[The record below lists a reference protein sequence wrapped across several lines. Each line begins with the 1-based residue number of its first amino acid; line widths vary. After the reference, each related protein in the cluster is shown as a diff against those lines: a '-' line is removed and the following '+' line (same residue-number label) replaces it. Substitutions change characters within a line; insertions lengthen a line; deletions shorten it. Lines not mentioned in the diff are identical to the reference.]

1 MARSIDSFNKRRLI
15 TSYFS
20 VIVSITLVLFLMGF
34 FSFLV
39 LSTNKLANYF
49 KEQVTVTVL
58 IKDDAKNADI
68 EQLQK
73 TLSVAS
79 FVKSVRFVSKE
90 VAAEKF
96 SKDIGE
102 DFVTFIGTNPLQN
115 TIDLSLKAEY
125 AEPDKMRE
133 IKRELEQN
141 SFVTEVV
148 YDQSLVALIHE
159 NVNRIGIVTLIFSAL
174 FTFVSIL
181 LINASIRLS
190 IYSKR
195 FLIKTMQLVG
205 ATRSFIRRPFLWTNV
220 RLGILSALIAIV
232 LFYLSLLAIVK
243 SYPEFNILMDTGTL
257 SIVFIS
263 IITIGILISWL
274 STYFATQRFLNLN
287 TNDLYY

>member
-39 LSTNKLANYF
+39 LSANKLANYF

-195 FLIKTMQLVG
+195 FIIKTMQLVG

-263 IITIGILISWL
+263 IMTIGILISWL

-287 TNDLYY
+287 TNDLYC

>member
-39 LSTNKLANYF
+39 LSANKLANYF

-195 FLIKTMQLVG
+195 FIIKTMQLVG

-257 SIVFIS
+257 SIIFIS

>member
-15 TSYFS
+15 SSYFS
-20 VIVSITLVLFLMGF
+20 VIVSITLVLFLLGF
-34 FSFLV
+34 FVFLV

-79 FVKSVRFVSKE
+79 FVKSLRFVSKE

-96 SKDIGE
+96 SKDVGE

-159 NVNRIGIVTLIFSAL
+159 NVNRIGIITLIFSAL

-195 FLIKTMQLVG
+195 FIIKTMQLVG
-205 ATRSFIRRPFLWTNV
+205 ATRSFIRRPFLLTNV
-220 RLGILSALIAIV
+220 RLGILSAFIAIV
-232 LFYLSLLAIVK
+232 LFYLSLLAIVN
-243 SYPEFNILMDTGTL
+243 SYPEFNILMDSGALT
-257 SIVFIS
+257 IVFIG
-263 IITIGILISWL
+263 IITVGILISWL

>member
-39 LSTNKLANYF
+39 LSANKLANYF

-195 FLIKTMQLVG
+195 FIIKTMQLVG
-205 ATRSFIRRPFLWTNV
+205 ATRSFIRRPVLWTNV